1 MASYLN
7 IEMFRILNMEFKDR
21 MKSRMEALG
30 LRATDISERLKVSR
44 ATVTFW
50 LNGTNG
56 AKGKNLLSL
65 AELLGCSATW
75 LETGKG
81 QEPGPGSNVEP
92 AFRPFKKAMS
102 YPVISWVA
110 AGQRAESPD
119 QYVGGAGLY
128 FESDQSA
135 GEHGY
140 WLEVKGNSMVSSSS
154 PSFLP
159 GTYVLVQPEGFDLVS
174 GKYYIARH
182 RDGET
187 TFKQYVY
194 DAGKEYLAPLNPAF
208 ETVQVKDD
216 WEFIGRVIDVKV
228 TGL

>member
-1 MASYLN
+1 MQK
-7 IEMFRILNMEFKDR
+7 FRILNMEFKDR
-21 MKSRMEALG
+21 VKQRMDTLG
-30 LRATDISERLKVSR
+30 IRATDISERLKVSR

-65 AELLGCSATW
+65 AELLDCSPTW
-75 LETGKG
+75 LETGMG
-81 QEPGPGSNVEP
+81 EPPKSGENVSP
-92 AFRPFKKAMS
+92 AFRPFKKASS
-102 YPVISWVA
+102 YPVISWIA
-110 AGQRAESPD
+110 AGQKAESPQD
-119 QYVGGAGLY
+119 YISGANKWL
-128 FESDQSA
+128 ESDQNA

-140 WLEVKGNSMVSSSS
+140 WLEVKGKSMVSDSS

-159 GTYVLVQPEGFDLVS
+159 GTYVLVQPEGFDLIS
-174 GKYYIARH
+174 GKYYIAQH
-182 RDGET
+182 RDGER

-194 DAGKEYLAPLNPAF
+194 DAGKEYLAPLNPSF

-216 WEFIGRVIDVKV
+216 WEFIGRVVDVKI

>member
-1 MASYLN
+1 
-7 IEMFRILNMEFKDR
+7 MEFKDR
-21 MKSRMEALG
+21 MKARMETLG
-30 LRATDISERLKVSR
+30 LRATDISERIKVSR
-44 ATVTFW
+44 ATLTFW
-50 LNGTNG
+50 MNGTNR
-56 AKGKNLLSL
+56 AKGKNLLAL
-65 AELLGCSATW
+65 ADVLQCTPEW
-75 LETGKG
+75 LEGGTGPDPS
-81 QEPGPGSNVEP
+81 QESNVGP
-92 AFRPFKKAMS
+92 AFRPFKKALS

-119 QYVGGAGLY
+119 HYVGGAGLF

-174 GKYYIARH
+174 GKYYIAQH

-208 ETVQVKDD
+208 ETIQVKDD